1 MTSPTTD
8 PKRGSAVRARVRIA
22 ARARSI
28 RTRVWI
34 RKLHNYLGLYFL
46 LFLWLFSISGLV
58 LNHPHWTAAGFW
70 KARDEA
76 TLVQTVRRPVST
88 GDIAA
93 ASELMT
99 QLGIVGEIADTKRSP
114 DGERFEFQVVRPGL
128 VFRVVAQL
136 DSGQAHVTRIHLNA
150 WGVADALHKFTG
162 VKMDDPQRTR
172 DWALTRIWSLAMDA
186 LSVGLLIL
194 VASGSLLWWRLP
206 QKRGAG
212 MVALSLGLVCCAFFL
227 YGFGTRFTSR

>member
-1 MTSPTTD
+1 MTSTVTDTT
-8 PKRGSAVRARVRIA
+8 PGSAACARVRIA

-28 RTRVWI
+28 RMRVWI

-58 LNHPHWTAAGFW
+58 INHPHWTAAGFW
-70 KARDEA
+70 KAREE
-76 TLVQTVRRPVST
+76 TTFVRTVRRPVSNV
-88 GDIAA
+88 DIGA

-114 DGERFEFQVVRPGL
+114 VGERFEFQVVRPGV
-128 VFRVVAQL
+128 VFRVAARL
-136 DSGQAHVTRIHLNA
+136 DSAQAHITRTHLNA

-172 DWALTRIWSLAMDA
+172 DWALTRIWSFAMDA
-186 LSVGLLIL
+186 LSIGLLVL

-212 MVALSLGLVCCAFFL
+212 MVALSLGLLCCAFFL
-227 YGFGTRFTSR
+227 YGFGARFTPR